1 MPAQTGP
8 NEGIKFG
15 FDLGEFW
22 KTDNDLTL
30 KLIDS
35 TMNLGVIDKDLAAQP
50 GGPTE
55 GDRYILPAGASGAA
69 WTGHDTELAVFID
82 PDGGGAIWEFHVPK
96 LGWMAF
102 VQDELSVYYWNG
114 AAWTILT
121 AQASASDA
129 VTALASSGTL
139 TMDLSSGVR
148 NYETTLT
155 GAATLAFSNI
165 PAAVQTEV
173 SVKVVQDGTGGWA
186 LTLPAGGI
194 SPNGTPPVP
203 SAGAGERDR
212 WLFVI
217 DEAGTIEINIVGQL
231 YA

>member
-35 TMNLGVIDKDLAAQP
+35 TMNLGVIDKDLVAQP
-50 GGPTE
+50 GVPTE
-55 GDRYILPAGASGAA
+55 GDRYILPAGATGAA
-69 WTGHDTELAVFID
+69 WAGHDTEVAVFID
-82 PDGGGAIWEFHVPK
+82 PDGLGAIWEFHVPK
-96 LGWMAF
+96 LGWQAF
-102 VQDELSVYYWNG
+102 VQDELNVYYWNG
-114 AAWTILT
+114 AAWTILDT
-121 AQASASDA
+121 PANLSDA
-129 VTALASSGTL
+129 VTTLASSGTL

-148 NYETTLT
+148 NYTTTLT

-165 PAAVQTEV
+165 PAAVQTDV
-173 SVKVVQDGTGGWA
+173 SVKVIQDGVGGHV

-194 SPNGTPPVP
+194 SSNGTPPVP
-203 SAGAGERDR
+203 SAGANDRDR
-212 WLFVI
+212 WLFTI
-217 DEAGTIEINIVGQL
+217 DETGTVEINIVGQL

>member
-1 MPAQTGP
+1 MPFKVGP
-8 NEGIKFG
+8 NEGVNYDW
-15 FDLGEFW
+15 DLGEFW
-22 KTDNDLTL
+22 KTGNDATL

-50 GGPTE
+50 GVPTN

-69 WTGHDTELAVFID
+69 WTGHDTEIAVFIES
-82 PDGGGAIWEFHVPK
+82 IWEFHVPK
-96 LGWMAF
+96 LGWQAF
-102 VQDELSVYYWNG
+102 VQDELNVYYWNG
-114 AAWTILT
+114 SAWTILDT
-121 AQASASDA
+121 PSNISDA

-155 GAATLAFSNI
+155 AAATLAFSNI

-173 SVKVVQDGTGGWA
+173 SVKVVQDGVGGHV

-203 SAGAGERDR
+203 SAGANNRDR